1 MSDIVENKQL
11 KFLICPNQTDIFE
24 MQKEKKFTEA
34 VEYLIVDLP
43 NVEEKF
49 KTIREE
55 KKPMDLKLRVGV
67 SVDAIGLLRINLV
80 ELEYEYTKMNERNKT
95 ISLEEYEGDKEEKK

>member
-49 KTIREE
+49 NIIREE
-55 KKPMDLKLRVGV
+55 KKPMDMKLRVGV

-80 ELEYEYTKMNERNKT
+80 ELEYE
-95 ISLEEYEGDKEEKK
+95 